1 MFPHHPLL
9 PPAIPPS
16 AISGGGNGG
25 HEAER
30 RNRIRQQPDRGAIRV
45 LRRGLCLEKEG
56 GGGGALH
63 DLAVRAAIHLSP
75 SPSPICMPEAQ
86 PALLPA
92 PQLHLGLLQGDQGR
106 QAREAGDDG
115 PGQRALA
122 ADPGKF
128 HSPYFSTHPPRPP
141 RVSMATRLLLLREGG
156 REREGGSE
164 GEREKG
170 MWCNKRW
177 NAAGGWGNRKKPRG

>member
-1 MFPHHPLL
+1 MCPHHPLL

-30 RNRIRQQPDRGAIRV
+30 RNRIRQQPDRRAIRV
-45 LRRGLCLEKEG
+45 LRRGLCLEKE
-56 GGGGALH
+56 GGGALH

-128 HSPYFSTHPPRPP
+128 HSPYFSAHPPPTSCP
-141 RVSMATRLLLLREGG
+141 HGYEAAAAATGRERQGG
-156 REREGGSE
+156 RERERGTGG
-164 GEREKG
+164 GERE
-170 MWCNKRW
+170 RE
-177 NAAGGWGNRKKPRG
+177 